1 MPSCKSCNAPIRWVL
16 LRSKDGELKPHP
28 LDAKPSADSGNIGIV
43 DTAGREPIAE
53 IVPKAQLALFG
64 GANAAP
70 RYTSHFATCANA
82 AQHRRAK

>member
-1 MPSCKSCNAPIRWVL
+1 MSACSSCGAEIRWVL
-16 LRSKDGELKPHP
+16 LRSKDGDPKPHP

-70 RYTSHFATCANA
+70 RYTSHFATCPSA